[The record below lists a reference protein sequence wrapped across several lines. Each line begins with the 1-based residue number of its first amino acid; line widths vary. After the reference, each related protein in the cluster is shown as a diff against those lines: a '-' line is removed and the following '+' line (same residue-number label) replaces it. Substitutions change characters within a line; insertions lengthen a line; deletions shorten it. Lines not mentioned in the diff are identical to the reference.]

1 MCNCKLDFD
10 DENFVSTN
18 KSSTARSIDIEKFS
32 YKSRMMYTDKSEDTL
47 KRYRVAIISLG

>member
-18 KSSTARSIDIEKFS
+18 KSLTARSIDIEKFS